1 MTGPLDRRKVK
12 REDAEKLWKLLGD
25 GRFHK
30 AKAIG
35 MESRKIRAVRSMWPH
50 KFLST
55 QAGYKRVPNATD
67 DEIGNAIADLKSR
80 CGELA
85 RCYTALERV
94 LRERHQAPL
103 NL

>member
-1 MTGPLDRRKVK
+1 MSSPKVN
-12 REDAEKLWKLLGD
+12 REDGERLWRLLGD

-30 AKAIG
+30 AKSIE
-35 MESRKIRAVRSMWPH
+35 MESRKIRAVCSMYPH

-55 QAGYKRVPNATD
+55 QAGYKRVPAATD

-80 CGELA
+80 CGHLT
-85 RCYTALERV
+85 RRYSALEKV

>member
-1 MTGPLDRRKVK
+1 MSSPSVNQADGI
-12 REDAEKLWKLLGD
+12 ALWNLLGD

-30 AKAIG
+30 AKTIA
-35 MESRKIRAVRSMWPH
+35 MESRKIRAVCSMYPH

-55 QAGYKRVPNATD
+55 QAGYKRVPAATD

-80 CGELA
+80 CGHLT
-85 RCYTALERV
+85 RRYSALEKV
-94 LRERHQAPL
+94 LRERHQAPP

>member
-1 MTGPLDRRKVK
+1 MSGAPVARP
-12 REDAEKLWKLLGD
+12 EDGQALWRLLAD

-30 AKAIG
+30 AKSIA
-35 MESRKIRAVRSMWPH
+35 MESRKIRAVCSMYPH

-80 CGELA
+80 CGHLT
-85 RCYTALERV
+85 RRYSALEKV
-94 LRERHQAPL
+94 LQERHQPPL